1 MPSIARSNSHN
12 HNSPSTNFS
21 IPLQSPNFSLSDLQL
36 GSQPFDR
43 SPRAHGRPQSLEFA
57 SSLGT
62 FRISNHSQPHDA
74 QSATTGVNH
83 FDAVNEDIPH
93 SAANQYNLLS
103 PRLWTQQSVWPCPTL
118 QEACLMRYF
127 VEKLAHWVSLHFSL
141 IRADATTIHAQS
153 PSSLAYPSIR
163 QKVLCRNPCTDSTKF
178 DLCDPERH
186 FALVVPQRARS
197 CPPLLNAI
205 FTASARHLSRL
216 DKYKTAEGVKYLGK
230 LLPDLNVETAIHYHD
245 RAIAHLIQLC
255 NNPNQVHDENLL
267 AAATIL
273 RFYEEVDGMLFQRTP
288 TCVGTNTEYNLKPL
302 SVKPTTLT
310 TSFTS
315 AS

>member
-12 HNSPSTNFS
+12 HDSPSNFS

-43 SPRAHGRPQSLEFA
+43 SPRAHGSPQSLKFA
-57 SSLGT
+57 SLLGT
-62 FRISNHSQPHDA
+62 FRISNHGQPHDA
-74 QSATTGVNH
+74 QSATTGVNQ

-93 SAANQYNLLS
+93 SAGSQYNLLS

-273 RFYEEVDGMLFQRTP
+273 RFYEEVDGMLFQK
-288 TCVGTNTEYNLKPL
+288 NPL
-302 SVKPTTLT
+302 RVLEQH
-310 TSFTS
+310 
-315 AS
+315 